1 MQQSGFEAEIEMA
14 EAARLVGN
22 EGRARVCARRAAG
35 CVARNYLESHGLVIR
50 NRSAYDYLLTLSEI
64 EGIDPD
70 VQRVIGR
77 FLLKVD
83 EAYQLP
89 AEIDLIADARWLAD
103 RLNNG

>member
-1 MQQSGFEAEIEMA
+1 MHQSGFEAEIEMA

-35 CVARNYLESHGLVIR
+35 RVARNYLETHGLVIR
-50 NRSAYDYLLTLSEI
+50 NRSAYDYLLKLSEM
-64 EGIDPD
+64 EGIEPD
-70 VQRVIGR
+70 IQRVIRR

-89 AEIDLIADARWLAD
+89 AEIDLIADARFLAD